1 VIGRTVRESAVTVQ
15 LLLKDVSIRLGDRL
29 GSYLYEQGVR
39 LAENPHYRIE
49 RHIGDT
55 QNHSSHRSP
64 KTIECGPLVG
74 IQSSNHTRG

>member
-1 VIGRTVRESAVTVQ
+1 MKEAAVTVQ
-15 LLLKDVSIRLGDRL
+15 PPLKNVSIRLGDRL
-29 GSYLYEQGVR
+29 GSYLYEESVGV
-39 LAENPHYRIE
+39 AGDPHYRIE

-74 IQSSNHTRG
+74 IQSSNHTGG